1 LRNKRLSLHEIPFA
15 SAPARRNPL
24 AMAFDSYRDFVH
36 HLDRA
41 GELKRISQPVATEL
55 EITELADR
63 EMKSPGGGKALLIE
77 QPTVNGKVSPFPVA
91 INTMGSWKRMA
102 MSMGAET
109 VDEVAK
115 ELGALMKAK
124 PPASFKETIK
134 LLGTALDLRHAK
146 PNIVKDGPCKEVI
159 QRFDESGKVGKWE
172 SETNA
177 TSSHLPTFPPA
188 HFPSGL
194 VHLPPTFPTPPT
206 LLNLPIQKCWPLDGG
221 RFITLP
227 CVVTK
232 DPDTG
237 ERNVGMYRIQIYDDR
252 TTGMHWQLQKV
263 GARHGRR
270 YYETGTRM
278 PVSIFLGGDPMFP
291 FAATAPLPDGLDEF
305 LLAGYLRKKSVEL
318 VKCETND
325 LEVPA
330 NADFVIE
337 GYVDPT
343 EPLRDEGPFG
353 DHTGYYTLPEPYP
366 VFHVT
371 AITHRKDAVYPAT
384 IVGIPPM
391 EDFYIGGAS
400 VKLFLP
406 IFKMN
411 FPEIVDIALPAEG
424 VFHNLVFVSIK
435 KTYPM
440 QAYKIM
446 HGLWGMG
453 QMMFT
458 KYLVVVDAD
467 VNVHNTSEVLFHLCA
482 NTDPQRDSI
491 FTKGPSDV
499 LDHATSEIAS
509 GSKLGIDATKK
520 IPGEGF
526 NRPWPPLIRM
536 DVAVRKKIDSFFQK

>member
-1 LRNKRLSLHEIPFA
+1 
-15 SAPARRNPL
+15 
-24 AMAFDSYRDFVH
+24 MAFDSFRDFVNA
-36 HLDRA
+36 LDKA

-55 EITELADR
+55 EITEIADR
-63 EMKSPGGGKALLIE
+63 EMKLPGGGKALLFE
-77 QPTVNGKVSPFPVA
+77 KPTVNGVVSPFPVA
-91 INTMGSWKRMA
+91 INTLGSHKRMA
-102 MSMGAET
+102 MSMGAES
-109 VDEVAK
+109 VDEVAN

-124 PPASFKETIK
+124 PPTSFKEAIK
-134 LLGTALDLRHAK
+134 LLSLALDLRHAK
-146 PNIVKDGPCKEVI
+146 PKTVKSGSCKDVI
-159 QRFDESGKVGKWE
+159 HLVESSKLKVE
-172 SETNA
+172 SWPKAPDVNQPA
-177 TSSHLPTFPPA
+177 TFNLQ
-188 HFPSGL
+188 
-194 VHLPPTFPTPPT
+194 PPT
-206 LLNLPIQKCWPLDGG
+206 LANLPILRCWPLDGG

-227 CVVTK
+227 CVVTR

-237 ERNVGMYRIQIYDDR
+237 ERNLGMYRIQIYDDK

-263 GARHGRR
+263 AARHGRR
-270 YYETGTRM
+270 YYERGERM
-278 PVSIFLGGDPMFP
+278 PVAIFIGGDPMFP

-337 GYVDPT
+337 GYIDPT

-458 KYLVVVDAD
+458 KYIVVVDAG
-467 VNVHNTSEVLFHLCA
+467 VNVHNTSEVLFHLTA

-526 NRPWPPLIRM
+526 KRAWPPLIKM
-536 DVAVRKKIDSFFQK
+536 SDEVRRKIDGLLGK

>member
-1 LRNKRLSLHEIPFA
+1 
-15 SAPARRNPL
+15 
-24 AMAFDSYRDFVH
+24 MAFDSFRDWIH
-36 HLDRA
+36 ALDRA
-41 GELKRISQPVATEL
+41 GELTRISQPVATEL

-63 EMKSPGGGKALLIE
+63 EMKKPGGGKALLIE
-77 QPTVNGKVSPFPVA
+77 KPTVNGVVSPFPVA
-91 INTMGSWKRMA
+91 INTLGSHKRMA
-102 MSMGAET
+102 MSMGANS
-109 VDEVAK
+109 VDEVAA

-124 PPASFKETIK
+124 PPTSMREAMK
-134 LLGTALDLRHAK
+134 LLSLALDLRHAK
-146 PNIVKDGPCKEVI
+146 PKVVMDGACKDVI
-159 QRFDESGKVGKWE
+159 HKFDSPA
-172 SETNA
+172 SATNW
-177 TSSHLPTFPPA
+177 PPA
-188 HFPSGL
+188 PDWQKGTS
-194 VHLPPTFPTPPT
+194 PTPPS
-206 LLNLPIQKCWPLDGG
+206 LLNLPILKCWPLDGG

-237 ERNVGMYRIQIYDDR
+237 DRNLGMYRVQIYDEK

-263 GARHGRR
+263 AARHGRR
-270 YYETGTRM
+270 YYEKGERM
-278 PVSIFLGGDPMFP
+278 PVSIFIGGDPMFP

-305 LLAGYLRKKSVEL
+305 LRAGYLRKKSVEL

-424 VFHNLVFVSIK
+424 TFHNLVFVSIK

-458 KYLVVVDAD
+458 KYIVVVDAD
-467 VNVHNTSEVLFHLCA
+467 VNVHNTSEVLFHLFA

-499 LDHATSEIAS
+499 LDHATSEIAV
-509 GSKLGIDATKK
+509 GSKQGFDATKK

-526 NRPWPPLIRM
+526 KRPWPPLIKM
-536 DVAVRKKIDSFFQK
+536 DAAVKAKVEKLFGSTK

>member
-1 LRNKRLSLHEIPFA
+1 VAYS
-15 SAPARRNPL
+15 
-24 AMAFDSYRDFVH
+24 SYREFVDQ
-36 HLDRA
+36 LDRA
-41 GELKRISQPVATEL
+41 GELRRITEPVATEL
-55 EITELADR
+55 EITAIADR
-63 EMKSPGGGKALLIE
+63 EMKSPGGGKALLFE
-77 QPTVNGKVSPFPVA
+77 KPTVNGRVSPFPVA
-91 INTMGSWKRMA
+91 INTMGSWTRMA

-109 VDEVAK
+109 VDAVAA

-124 PPASFKETIK
+124 PPTSFREAIK
-134 LLGTALDLRHAK
+134 LLGTAVELRHAR
-146 PNIVKDGPCKEVI
+146 PRRVKDGPCKEVI
-159 QRFDESGKVGKWE
+159 HRFD
-172 SETNA
+172 
-177 TSSHLPTFPPA
+177 
-188 HFPSGL
+188 
-194 VHLPPTFPTPPT
+194 PPTTRAQGWPAAPDVADPGSFNLAPPT
-206 LLNLPIQKCWPLDGG
+206 LLDLPILRCWPLDGG
-221 RFITLP
+221 RFVTLP
-227 CVVTK
+227 CVVTQ

-278 PVSIFLGGDPMFP
+278 PVAIFLGGDPVLP

-305 LLAGYLRKKSVEL
+305 LLAGYLRRKSVDL

-337 GYVDPT
+337 GYVDPV
-343 EPLRDEGPFG
+343 EPLRMEGPFG

-391 EDFYIGGAS
+391 EDFYMGAAS

-424 VFHNLVFVSIK
+424 VFHNAVFVSIR

-440 QAYKIM
+440 QAYKVM

-458 KYLVVVDAD
+458 KYIVVVDAD
-467 VNVHNTSEVLFHLCA
+467 VDVQNTSEVLFRLCA
-482 NTDPQRDSI
+482 NTDPQRDAI
-491 FTKGPSDV
+491 FTRGPADV
-499 LDHATSEIAS
+499 LDHATSEIAV
-509 GSKLGIDATKK
+509 GSKMGIDATKK
-520 IPGEGF
+520 LAGEGF
-526 NRPWPPLIRM
+526 RRNWPPIIQM
-536 DVAVRKKIDSFFQK
+536 DAAVKAKVDAMMRGQS

>member
-1 LRNKRLSLHEIPFA
+1 
-15 SAPARRNPL
+15 
-24 AMAFDSYRDFVH
+24 MAFDSFREFIQR
-36 HLDRA
+36 LDQA
-41 GELKRISQPVATEL
+41 GELIRITQPVATEL

-63 EMKSPGGGKALLIE
+63 EMKKPGGGKALLIE
-77 QPTVNGKVSPFPVA
+77 NPTVNGAVSPFPVA
-91 INTMGSWKRMA
+91 INTMGSHKRMA
-102 MSMGAET
+102 LSLGAES
-109 VDEVAK
+109 VDAAAA
-115 ELGALMKAK
+115 ELGSLMKAK
-124 PPASFKETIK
+124 PPTSLRETMK
-134 LLGTALDLRHAK
+134 LLSLALDLRHAK
-146 PNIVKDGPCKEVI
+146 PKLVKDGPCKEVI
-159 QRFDESGKVGKWE
+159 HKFD
-172 SETNA
+172 A
-177 TSSHLPTFPPA
+177 PPA
-188 HFPSGL
+188 RTEPWPSA
-194 VHLPPTFPTPPT
+194 PDIQSAIRSPQSAIASPT
-206 LLNLPIQKCWPLDGG
+206 LLNIPIMKCWPLDGG
-221 RFITLP
+221 RFVTLP
-227 CVVTK
+227 CVVTR

-237 ERNVGMYRIQIYDDR
+237 ERNVGMYRIQIYDDK

-278 PVSIFLGGDPMFP
+278 PVSIFLGGDPVFT

-424 VFHNLVFVSIK
+424 VFHNLVFVSIR

-458 KYLVVVDAD
+458 KYLVVVDDD
-467 VNVHNTSEVLFHLCA
+467 VDVHNTSEVLFRLCA

-491 FTKGPSDV
+491 FTKGPADV
-499 LDHATSEIAS
+499 LDHATSEIAI
-509 GSKLGIDATKK
+509 GTKLGIDATRKLA
-520 IPGEGF
+520 GEGF
-526 NRPWPPLIRM
+526 KRPWPPLIKM
-536 DVAVRKKIDSFFQK
+536 DESVRRKIDALFNK

>member
-1 LRNKRLSLHEIPFA
+1 
-15 SAPARRNPL
+15 
-24 AMAFDSYRDFVH
+24 MAFDSFRDFVSQ
-36 HLDRA
+36 LDKA

-63 EMKSPGGGKALLIE
+63 EMKSPNGGKALLFE
-77 QPTVNGKVSPFPVA
+77 KPTVNGQVSPFPLG
-91 INTMGSWKRMA
+91 INTMGSHKRMA
-102 MSMGAET
+102 MSLNAGS
-109 VDEVAK
+109 VDEVAA
-115 ELGALMKAK
+115 ELGSLMKAK
-124 PPASFKETIK
+124 PPTSFREAIK
-134 LLGTALDLRHAK
+134 LLGQALDLRHARPK
-146 PNIVKDGPCKEVI
+146 IVKDGPCKEVVKK
-159 QRFDESGKVGKWE
+159 FDAPPPRTEPWPLAPTVGQASSLSPS
-172 SETNA
+172 SENDFRDRRDA
-177 TSSHLPTFPPA
+177 C
-188 HFPSGL
+188 
-194 VHLPPTFPTPPT
+194 PT
-206 LLNLPIQKCWPLDGG
+206 LANLPIQKCWPLDGG

-278 PVSIFLGGDPMFP
+278 PVSIFIGGDPVFT

-337 GYVDPT
+337 GYVDPK
-343 EPLRDEGPFG
+343 EPLREEGPFG

-366 VFHVT
+366 VFHIT

-384 IVGIPPM
+384 IVGMPPM

-406 IFKMN
+406 VFKMN

-458 KYLVVVDAD
+458 KYIVVVDDD
-467 VNVHNTSEVLFHLCA
+467 VDVHNTSDVLFRLCA

-491 FTKGPSDV
+491 FTKGPADV
-499 LDHATSEIAS
+499 LDHATSEMAI

-520 IPGEGF
+520 LQGEGF
-526 NRPWPPLIRM
+526 KRPWPPLIKM
-536 DVAVRKKIDSFFQK
+536 DEAVKAKVGKLLNP

>member
-1 LRNKRLSLHEIPFA
+1 
-15 SAPARRNPL
+15 
-24 AMAFDSYRDFVH
+24 MAFDSFRDFVNA
-36 HLDRA
+36 LDRA

-55 EITELADR
+55 EITEIADR
-63 EMKSPGGGKALLIE
+63 EMKSPGGGKALLFE
-77 QPTVNGKVSPFPVA
+77 QPTVNGVVSPFPVA
-91 INTMGSWKRMA
+91 INTLGSHKRMA
-102 MSMGAET
+102 MSMGADS
-109 VDEVAK
+109 VDEVAN
-115 ELGALMKAK
+115 ELGTLMKAK
-124 PPASFKETIK
+124 PPTSFKEAIK
-134 LLGTALDLRHAK
+134 LLSLALDLRHAK
-146 PNIVKDGPCKEVI
+146 PKTVK
-159 QRFDESGKVGKWE
+159 
-172 SETNA
+172 
-177 TSSHLPTFPPA
+177 
-188 HFPSGL
+188 SGL
-194 VHLPPTFPTPPT
+194 CKDVIHKFDTPPSRKEPWPKAIDILGSTGVSPAVSGVPAGNNLKNKNAVGETPTTAPGTGALPT
-206 LLNLPIQKCWPLDGG
+206 LLNLPILKCWPLDGG

-227 CVVTK
+227 CVVTR

-237 ERNVGMYRIQIYDDR
+237 ERNVGMYRIQIYDDK

-263 GARHGRR
+263 AARHGRR
-270 YYETGTRM
+270 YYEKGERM
-278 PVSIFLGGDPMFP
+278 PVAIFIGGDPMFP

-318 VKCETND
+318 VRCETND

-337 GYVDPT
+337 GYIDPT

-371 AITHRKDAVYPAT
+371 AITHRQNAVYPAT

-458 KYLVVVDAD
+458 KYIVVVDAG
-467 VNVHNTSEVLFHLCA
+467 VNVHNTSEVLFHLTA

-526 NRPWPPLIRM
+526 KRAWPPLIKM
-536 DVAVRKKIDSFFQK
+536 DENVKAKIDSLFGNAGDKF

>member
-1 LRNKRLSLHEIPFA
+1 
-15 SAPARRNPL
+15 
-24 AMAFDSYRDFVH
+24 MAFDSFRAWVN
-36 HLDRA
+36 HLDQA

-77 QPTVNGKVSPFPVA
+77 KPTVNGKLSPFPVA
-91 INTMGSWKRMA
+91 INTLGSHKRMA

-109 VDEVAK
+109 VEEVAR
-115 ELGALMKAK
+115 ELGSLMKAK
-124 PPASFKETIK
+124 PPTSLRETMK
-134 LLGTALDLRHAK
+134 LLSTALDLRHAK
-146 PNIVKDGPCKEVI
+146 PKIVKDGACKEVI
-159 QRFDESGKVGKWE
+159 HRFEAGEKVRKPV
-172 SETNA
+172 SEKGA
-177 TSSHLPTFPPA
+177 SISADSPAPPLTDSL
-188 HFPSGL
+188 FGS
-194 VHLPPTFPTPPT
+194 VQLPPTSPTPPT
-206 LLNLPIQKCWPLDGG
+206 LLDIPILKCWPLDGG

-330 NADFVIE
+330 NSDFVIE

-366 VFHVT
+366 VFHIT

-391 EDFYIGGAS
+391 EDFYMGGAS

-458 KYLVVVDAD
+458 KYIIVVDDD
-467 VNVHNTSEVLFHLCA
+467 VNVHNTSEVLFRLCA

-520 IPGEGF
+520 LPGEGF
-526 NRPWPPLIRM
+526 KRAWPPLIKM
-536 DVAVRKKIDSFFQK
+536 DESVKAKVENILNQK

>member
-1 LRNKRLSLHEIPFA
+1 
-15 SAPARRNPL
+15 
-24 AMAFDSYRDFVH
+24 MAFESFRDWVNA
-36 HLDRA
+36 LDRA
-41 GELKRISQPVATEL
+41 GELRRISQPIATEL

-77 QPTVNGKVSPFPVA
+77 KPTVNGVVSPFPVA
-91 INTMGSWKRMA
+91 INTLGSHKRMA
-102 MSMGAET
+102 MSLGVNS
-109 VDEVAK
+109 VDEAAA
-115 ELGALMKAK
+115 ELGVLMKAK
-124 PPASFKETIK
+124 PPTSLRETMK

-146 PNIVKDGPCKEVI
+146 PKRVKDGPCKEVI
-159 QRFDESGKVGKWE
+159 HKFDAPPSRTEPWPAAPQTPDASHQ
-172 SETNA
+172 
-177 TSSHLPTFPPA
+177 TSAS
-188 HFPSGL
+188 
-194 VHLPPTFPTPPT
+194 PT
-206 LLNLPIQKCWPLDGG
+206 LLDIPILKCWPLDGG
-221 RFITLP
+221 RFVTLP
-227 CVVTK
+227 CVVTR

-278 PVSIFLGGDPMFP
+278 PVAIFLGGDPVFT

-330 NADFVIE
+330 NSDFVIE

-424 VFHNLVFVSIK
+424 TFHNLVFVSIK

-458 KYLVVVDAD
+458 KYIIVVDDD
-467 VNVHNTSEVLFHLCA
+467 VDVHNTSEVLFRLCA
-482 NTDPQRDSI
+482 NTDPQRDSL

-499 LDHATSEIAS
+499 LDHATSEIAI

-526 NRPWPPLIRM
+526 KRPWPPLIKM
-536 DVAVRKKIDSFFQK
+536 DAAVKAKVEKLFSP

>member
-1 LRNKRLSLHEIPFA
+1 MH
-15 SAPARRNPL
+15 
-24 AMAFDSYRDFVH
+24 FDSYRDF
-36 HLDRA
+36 LRTLEAA
-41 GELKRISQPVATEL
+41 GELIRVTPPIATEL
-55 EITELADR
+55 EVTELADR
-63 EMKSPGGGKALLIE
+63 EMKKPGGGRALLIE
-77 QPTVNGKVSPFPVA
+77 QPTVNGQVSPFPIA

-102 MSMGAET
+102 LSLGANS
-109 VDEVAK
+109 VDDVAA
-115 ELGALMKAK
+115 ELGSLMKAK
-124 PPASFKETIK
+124 PPTGFREAIK

-146 PNIVKDGPCKEVI
+146 PKLVKDGPCKQVVLRI
-159 QRFDESGKVGKWE
+159 DPSRESRVE
-172 SETNA
+172 SWPNA
-177 TSSHLPTFPPA
+177 PDWTKPSTLDPRPA
-188 HFPSGL
+188 
-194 VHLPPTFPTPPT
+194 T
-206 LLNLPIQKCWPLDGG
+206 LANLPIQKCWPLDGG

-227 CVVTK
+227 CVVTN

-237 ERNVGMYRIQIYDDR
+237 ERNVGMYRIQVYDDR

-278 PVSIFLGGDPMFP
+278 PVAIFLGGDPVFT

-318 VKCETND
+318 VQCETSD

-337 GYVDPT
+337 GYVDPR

-371 AITHRKDAVYPAT
+371 AITHRRDAVYPAT
-384 IVGIPPM
+384 IVGMPPM

-406 IFKMN
+406 IFKLS
-411 FPEIVDIALPAEG
+411 FPEIVDLALPAEG

-435 KTYPM
+435 KSYPM

-458 KYLVVVDAD
+458 KYIVVVDAD
-467 VNVHNTSEVLFHLCA
+467 VDVHNTSEVLFRLCA

-491 FTKGPSDV
+491 FTKGPADV
-499 LDHATSEIAS
+499 LDHATSEMAI

-520 IPGEGF
+520 LPGEGF
-526 NRPWPPLIRM
+526 KRPWPPLIKM
-536 DVAVRKKIDSFFQK
+536 DAAVKTKLEKLFNAR

>member
-1 LRNKRLSLHEIPFA
+1 
-15 SAPARRNPL
+15 
-24 AMAFDSYRDFVH
+24 MAFDSFRDWIH
-36 HLDRA
+36 ALDRA
-41 GELKRISQPVATEL
+41 GELTRISQPVATEL

-63 EMKSPGGGKALLIE
+63 EMKKPGGGKALLIE
-77 QPTVNGKVSPFPVA
+77 KPTVNGVVSPFPVA
-91 INTMGSWKRMA
+91 INTLGSHKRMA
-102 MSMGAET
+102 MSMGANS
-109 VDEVAK
+109 VDEVAA

-124 PPASFKETIK
+124 PPTSMREAMK
-134 LLGTALDLRHAK
+134 LLSLALDLRHAK
-146 PNIVKDGPCKEVI
+146 PKVVMDGACKDVI
-159 QRFDESGKVGKWE
+159 HKFDSPA
-172 SETNA
+172 SATNW
-177 TSSHLPTFPPA
+177 PPA
-188 HFPSGL
+188 PDWQKGTS
-194 VHLPPTFPTPPT
+194 PTPPS
-206 LLNLPIQKCWPLDGG
+206 LLNLPILKCWPLDGG

-237 ERNVGMYRIQIYDDR
+237 DRNLGMYRVQIYDEK

-263 GARHGRR
+263 AARHGRR
-270 YYETGTRM
+270 YYEKGERM
-278 PVSIFLGGDPMFP
+278 PVSIFIGGDPMFP

-424 VFHNLVFVSIK
+424 TFHNLVFVSIK

-458 KYLVVVDAD
+458 KYIVVVDAD
-467 VNVHNTSEVLFHLCA
+467 VNVHNTSEVLFHLFA

-499 LDHATSEIAS
+499 LDHATSEIAV
-509 GSKLGIDATKK
+509 GSKQGFDATKK

-526 NRPWPPLIRM
+526 KRPWPPLIKM
-536 DVAVRKKIDSFFQK
+536 DAAVKAKVEKLFGSTK